1 MPSSDW
7 DRNQQGLQVLG
18 GIADLVGS
26 LAGWFLKR

>member
-7 DRNQQGLQVLG
+7 DRGEQGLRALG
-18 GIADLVGS
+18 GIADLVGL